1 MKKNIIYGLSFVALS
16 FLFNSCD
23 AYDDDNQ
30 KAYAASNFA
39 MFADNQ
45 ATLSV
50 SEDGGSLVIPV
61 SISKPSS
68 TDVTVNLRFTNG
80 TAQSGVHF
88 NAPTSVVIPAGQI
101 STNLTIA
108 IVDDTNLNAT
118 RSFNLDIASVSDTTY
133 GVGISDEGSY
143 SKTISIINNDC
154 PTKFTYWVGNLSV
167 EDVGYG
173 STPGTGAANSSGDCD
188 ILVVTNDLP
197 GLGGS
202 AVAGTLNTTY
212 NVFFTPTNPDGSVG
226 TVLVNN
232 VTAGRVVSGGVTYD
246 AKYNAVGTYSTVT
259 GQVVMSY
266 ELLAVRAD
274 GSVAG
279 LFYDGTTILR
289 LR

>member
-50 SEDGGSLVIPV
+50 SEDVGSLVIPV

-68 TDVTVNLRFTNG
+68 TDVTINLRFTNG

-88 NAPTSVVIPAGQI
+88 NTPTSVVIPAGQI

-188 ILVVTNDLP
+188 ILVVNNDLP
-197 GLGGS
+197 GVAGN
-202 AVAGTLNTTY
+202 AVAGSLNTLY
-212 NVFFTPTNPDGSVG
+212 NVFFTPTNADGSEG
-226 TVLVNN
+226 TVV
-232 VTAGRVVSGGVTYD
+232 VTSTLSAKVVSGGVTYD
-246 AKYNAVGTYSTVT
+246 AKYSGTGTYSAVT
-259 GQVVMSY
+259 GEVVINY
-266 ELLAVRAD
+266 ALRAYRAD
-274 GSVAG
+274 GSLAG
-279 LFYDGTTILR
+279 TFWSGTNVLR

>member
-50 SEDGGSLVIPV
+50 SEDRGSLVIPV

-118 RSFNLDIASVSDTTY
+118 RTFNLDIASVSDNTY

-188 ILVVTNDLP
+188 ILVVNNDLP
-197 GLGGS
+197 GVAGN
-202 AVAGTLNTTY
+202 AVAGSLNTLY
-212 NVFFTPTNPDGSVG
+212 NVFFTPTNADGSEG
-226 TVLVNN
+226 TVV
-232 VTAGRVVSGGVTYD
+232 VTSTLSAKVVSGGVTYD
-246 AKYNAVGTYSTVT
+246 AKYNAVGTYSTAAGTVT
-259 GQVVMSY
+259 MNY

>member
-68 TDVTVNLRFTNG
+68 TDLTVNLRFTNG

-118 RSFNLDIASVSDTTY
+118 RSFNLDIASVSDNTY

-188 ILVVTNDLP
+188 ILVVNNDLP
-197 GLGGS
+197 GVAGN
-202 AVAGTLNTTY
+202 AVAGSLNTLY
-212 NVFFTPTNPDGSVG
+212 NVFFTPTNADGSEG
-226 TVLVNN
+226 TVV
-232 VTAGRVVSGGVTYD
+232 VTSTLSAKVVSGGVTYD
-246 AKYNAVGTYSTVT
+246 AKYSGTGIYSAVT
-259 GQVVMSY
+259 GEVVINYALSAY
-266 ELLAVRAD
+266 RAD
-274 GSVAG
+274 GSLAG
-279 LFYDGTTILR
+279 TFWSGTNVLR